1 MWLLRGQFWCTSVI
15 KMMARTR
22 HSTDP
27 TIFGKRFYGFKHTA
41 GRSHWWRHHWSILTS
56 HNICSRTSF
65 LRADTEKFRTLVT
78 EWMDLDIVSEW
89 KGKFTTDDPNGECN
103 NEFFGLPSQPPF
115 YVGNGGIDWSAM
127 PCHFN
132 SSRHISGV
140 EYDSG
145 RAPLA
150 STSRCDDAKFDFLV
164 DHVLFQAGGIVIRY
178 TPGFKAAAFR
188 NGTVCWTKNKKLD
201 RTIQLGNRWLSSFMH
216 ARFKVVTTV
225 IFL

>member
-1 MWLLRGQFWCTSVI
+1 MWGEMKGWLETGSLVI
-15 KMMARTR
+15 VILA
-22 HSTDP
+22 
-27 TIFGKRFYGFKHTA
+27 
-41 GRSHWWRHHWSILTS
+41 LTS

-65 LRADTEKFRTLVT
+65 LRADTEKFRALVT

-89 KGKFTTDDPNGECN
+89 NGKFTTDDPNGECN

-127 PCHFN
+127 PCHATDIWTFGRGVFN

-188 NGTVCWTKNKKLD
+188 NGTAKHLISLLD
-201 RTIQLGNRWLSSFMH
+201 QKQKAGPDNP
-216 ARFKVVTTV
+216 ARE
-225 IFL
+225 